1 MRKFTHK
8 VNQILAGFCGWLML
22 AMMLLLVLDVV
33 TRFIG
38 WPMQGM
44 AELSVFVMMVV
55 IYLGLARCEEG
66 KEHVGLELLRNFLPA
81 TKRRALDWIN
91 AVLAFVTVGIFS
103 YTIIDNAIFSF
114 LRNESIEG
122 TVELPIWPTKFI
134 MVVGIVFYL
143 IQTFLNWVD
152 AAKGGR
158 AEPSGRDLF

>member
-1 MRKFTHK
+1 MRKITHK

-55 IYLGLARCEEG
+55 IYLGLARCEER
-66 KEHVGLELLRNFLPA
+66 KEHVGLEILRNLLPGR
-81 TKRRALDWIN
+81 KRRRLDWIN
-91 AVLAFVTVGIFS
+91 ALLAVVTVGIFS
-103 YTIIDNAIFSF
+103 YAVIDNAIFSF
-114 LRNESIEG
+114 LRNESLEG

-134 MVVGIVFYL
+134 IVVGIVFYM
-143 IQTFLNWVD
+143 IQTFFNWVS
-152 AAKGGR
+152 AGKGNGE
-158 AEPSGRDLF
+158 EPSGRDLF